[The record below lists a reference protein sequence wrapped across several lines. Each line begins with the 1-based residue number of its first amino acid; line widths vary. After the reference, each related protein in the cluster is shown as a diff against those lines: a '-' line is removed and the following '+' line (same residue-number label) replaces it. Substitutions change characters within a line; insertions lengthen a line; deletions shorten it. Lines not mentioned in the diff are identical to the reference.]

1 MTTRWLAAY
10 RSGGDGCSELRLDET
25 AKTLQLGETIFHKG
39 DVLTLDGNDGAVYA
53 GAVHTVTEPMVELC
67 ARLERLG
74 LRSEPLAGLARR
86 RRALRAVR

>member
-39 DVLTLDGNDGAVYA
+39 DVLTLDGNNGEVYA
-53 GAVHTVTEPMVELC
+53 GAVRTETEPMVELC
-67 ARLERLG
+67 ARLERLR
-74 LRSEPLAGLARR
+74 LRSEPPAGLARH
-86 RRALRAVR
+86 RRAPHAAR